1 MELQTIDDF
10 AQNGESKMNQSKLRF
25 HFFHKTINQEREDQ
39 KMRETKSL
47 RKKIH
52 INSTDRQFEWDTSHK
67 TIQRLY
73 LSRDTKRMLE
83 IINNAVA
90 VIYTRSNVMESK
102 DAYVANDLKRDVG
115 QLV

>member
-1 MELQTIDDF
+1 
-10 AQNGESKMNQSKLRF
+10 
-25 HFFHKTINQEREDQ
+25 
-39 KMRETKSL
+39 MRETKSL

-52 INSTDRQFEWDTSHK
+52 ANSKDRQFEWDTSHK

-73 LSRDTKRMLE
+73 LSRDTSRLME

-90 VIYTRSNVMESK
+90 VIYTRSNVPNSMES
-102 DAYVANDLKRDVG
+102 YVANDLKKDVG